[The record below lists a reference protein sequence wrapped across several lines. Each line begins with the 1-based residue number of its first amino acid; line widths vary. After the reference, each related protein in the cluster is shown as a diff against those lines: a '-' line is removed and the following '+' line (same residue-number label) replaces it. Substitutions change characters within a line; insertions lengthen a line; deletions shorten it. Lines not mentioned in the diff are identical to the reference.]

1 MRRSILRTGALVLTC
16 SVFAAACGSG
26 GSGDDGGG
34 GGGADDPVKV
44 VVVTPSSG
52 ALAIYGTE
60 ANNAW
65 QYAVD
70 EANEAGGVD
79 GREVELI
86 IKDTDGTPAKTIQ
99 AVREAV
105 TRDGAHFIGGVITS
119 SEYGALNEQLQS
131 LDAIALSTGKAASL
145 TAEDCNANLF
155 RVVASDEM
163 ETRAVADTL
172 NSIEGDKW
180 AVLAVDEAIG
190 RSGAEIFKK
199 AAAAAGKEIVYEGYP
214 PRGETEFGTH
224 ITKLKESGADALFA
238 IVQGA
243 DAVAFMNQAEQ
254 FGILDQFKSV
264 LGIDMI
270 TPPLFEALGDRVL
283 GYYNNLAYDVTSDD
297 AVNKDFVDGFTK
309 ATGAAPYFVSAS
321 NYTAAQFLFK
331 AIEESGSIEPS
342 DVKEGLSGLEVDTP
356 YGPATMRA
364 EDHQI
369 LVPSNV
375 AEVVKNGDALGF
387 EVVNSSDP
395 DVTSPEPSPDCSM

>member
-1 MRRSILRTGALVLTC
+1 MRRSILRTGALTLTC
-16 SVFAAACGSG
+16 AVFAAACGADDSG
-26 GSGDDGGG
+26 SGGG

-44 VVVTPSSG
+44 VIVTPSTG

-99 AVREAV
+99 AVREGV
-105 TRDGAHFIGGVITS
+105 TRDGAHFIGGVVTS
-119 SEYGALNEQLQS
+119 SEYGALNEQLES

-145 TAEDCNANLF
+145 TAEECNPNLF

-172 NSIEGDKW
+172 ADIEGDKW
-180 AVLAVDEAIG
+180 AILAVDEAIG
-190 RSGAEIFKK
+190 RSGAEIFKE
-199 AAAAAGKEIVYEGYP
+199 AAAAEGKEIVYEGYP
-214 PRGETEFGTH
+214 ARGETEFGTH
-224 ITKLKESGADALFA
+224 ITKLKDSGADALFA

-243 DAVAFMNQAEQ
+243 DAVAFINQAEQ
-254 FGILDQFKSV
+254 FGVADQFKSV
-264 LGIDMI
+264 LGIDMV

-283 GYYNNLAYDVTSDD
+283 GYYGNLAYDVTSDD
-297 AVNKDFVDGFTK
+297 STNQAFVDGFTE

-321 NYTAAQFLFK
+321 NYTASQFLFK

-342 DVKEGLSGLEVDTP
+342 DVKEALSGLEVDTP

-364 EDHQI
+364 EDHQL

-375 AEVVKNGDALGF
+375 AEVVKNGDSLGF
-387 EVVNSSDP
+387 EVVSSSDP
-395 DVTSPEPSPDCSM
+395 EVTAPEPSSACSM